1 MIQCHSLQSAHTN
14 RTWEIHASI
23 LIPES
28 DRFAQIHRFGT
39 GEPHDANED
48 PCIGVRSLA
57 RLGPQRYQLIEVTDA
72 CFKDFLRGVKPRYAL
87 ESYDSLSRAKVSRNS
102 LCQDNSQ
109 TRFRNILILAT
120 DWGFEGLRTIAI
132 RNITA
137 HMLSPRTSFT
147 TRLGDLDFFLL
158 AHRTRVSSWL
168 PISHTYF
175 VTKIALLSTEAISA
189 IGPRVTA
196 AINQARAMVRK
207 QRLALVAPDTPPEWV
222 SGWFRHTDCWQALGD
237 CWKRVLNDA
246 DAVRPRVALLEE
258 LTAQRGS
265 TTTTR
270 KFCDGCFEKA
280 KNGMLNDWL
289 QLKKDEKIA
298 EEVLIAV
305 LGDDLDA
312 WLDL

>member
-1 MIQCHSLQSAHTN
+1 MYGSSESRQTGSSAVPAD
-14 RTWEIHASI
+14 R
-23 LIPES
+23 S
-28 DRFAQIHRFGT
+28 DRRLFQGLSPRRQTKVRARVMCSLYL
-39 GEPHDANED
+39 AN
-48 PCIGVRSLA
+48 IYHNR
-57 RLGPQRYQLIEVTDA
+57 
-72 CFKDFLRGVKPRYAL
+72 
-87 ESYDSLSRAKVSRNS
+87 
-102 LCQDNSQ
+102 LCQENSQ

-120 DWGFEGLRTIAI
+120 DWGFDQLRNIAI
-132 RNITA
+132 SNITA
-137 HMLSPRTSFT
+137 HILRPRTPFST
-147 TRLGDLDFFLL
+147 KLGDLDLFLL
-158 AHRTRVSSWL
+158 AHRARVSSWL

-175 VTKIALLSTEAISA
+175 VTKIAPLSAEAISA
-189 IGPRVTA
+189 IGPRATA
-196 AINQARAMVRK
+196 AIDQARAEVRK
-207 QRLALVAPDTPPEWV
+207 RRLALVAPATPPEWV
-222 SGWFRHTDCWQALGD
+222 SGWFKHTDCWQALGD

-258 LTAQRGS
+258 LTVQRGS

-289 QLKKDEKIA
+289 QDEKIA